1 MEHLRRITRAVL
13 EVAQEVESGTR
24 PPGDLVRTAY
34 ASESALDNGHPE
46 WKQRLGDLYLT
57 TDAASDPWPPHPSQ
71 HEERRAVLAA
81 AEPYLKAIQDLLAS
95 G

>member
-1 MEHLRRITRAVL
+1 M
-13 EVAQEVESGTR
+13 AQQVESGTR
-24 PPGDLVRTAY
+24 PPRDLVRIAY

-46 WKQRLGDLYLT
+46 WKQRLGDLHLK
-57 TDAASDPWPPHPSQ
+57 TDAASDPWPPHTSE

-81 AEPYLKAIQDLLAS
+81 AEPYLTAIRDMLAS